1 MSKLTDDTKLF
12 RISKL
17 TGKSQRRISQYQV
30 CGHSNCRQNKMLMN
44 TKMQG
49 QGKPNYNLTVMGSK
63 LSIPTQE
70 RAQGIIMGYSTLYS
84 LMVRKQEV
92 FFKRNTTL
100 EKPALKNPCWSCR
113 IPSHI
118 FYCTLLAELRFV
130 FLGQGD
136 THAIRRSHPG
146 VLNCLPQ
153 WKLRKGFRTWQ
164 GHLHSNLGLRDS
176 RSYLLAFWSSGF
188 P

>member
-1 MSKLTDDTKLF
+1 
-12 RISKL
+12 
-17 TGKSQRRISQYQV
+17 
-30 CGHSNCRQNKMLMN
+30 MLMN

-100 EKPALKNPCWSCR
+100 EKPALKKPML
-113 IPSHI
+113 I
-118 FYCTLLAELRFV
+118 L
-130 FLGQGD
+130 
-136 THAIRRSHPG
+136 
-146 VLNCLPQ
+146 
-153 WKLRKGFRTWQ
+153 
-164 GHLHSNLGLRDS
+164 
-176 RSYLLAFWSSGF
+176 
-188 P
+188 